1 MKSDDKHHDA
11 AQIFLGICERKKS
24 SGVRKNDK
32 GSLAV
37 YSLIMQTDVLQS
49 LILTDAGRRMQVG
62 NNRMQTPMEK
72 IIKTWR
78 HHFAFL

>member
-32 GSLAV
+32 GSLLV
-37 YSLIMQTDVLQS
+37 YRPIMQTVLQS
-49 LILTDAGRRMQVG
+49 FKLTDAGRHMQVG
-62 NNRMQTPMEK
+62 NNRMQS
-72 IIKTWR
+72 
-78 HHFAFL
+78 